1 MLAQRIARKDTE
13 IINKQF
19 YNLRQT
25 EVEEEASMTMEDAGS
40 NEKTEKS
47 LPVMLQSLNLQNE
60 LDTSEGTMI
69 VLNMDRDKVSVDKKK
84 KKCC

>member
-13 IINKQF
+13 IVNKQF

-25 EVEEEASMTMEDAGS
+25 EVEEEPSMTMEDAGS

-47 LPVMLQSLNLQNE
+47 
-60 LDTSEGTMI
+60 
-69 VLNMDRDKVSVDKKK
+69 
-84 KKCC
+84 